1 VIRQHV
7 DAIVTSSE
15 AEIINATR
23 FVWERLKIVIE
34 PSSAV
39 VVAPLLTG
47 RLKAKGRIGIIISG
61 GNVDVETFFQGLA
74 AKWL

>member
-1 VIRQHV
+1 VIRLHV

-23 FVWERLKIVIE
+23 FVWERLKIIIE
-34 PSSAV
+34 PSSTV

-47 RLKAKGRIGIIISG
+47 RLKAKGRIGIIISA
-61 GNVDVETFFQGLA
+61 GNVDAETFFRGLA